1 MRRLFCIRQK
11 FVKNK
16 LPKGVKTCILIV
28 TLICHKWH
36 NNYILLELAIIVS
49 LNSTLCYNIIIA
61 KERLVKRDLYKF
73 VKNSSKIF

>member
-36 NNYILLELAIIVS
+36 NSCILLELAIIVS
-49 LNSTLCYNIIIA
+49 LNSTL
-61 KERLVKRDLYKF
+61 
-73 VKNSSKIF
+73 